1 MVSPAKKKMEFID
14 YVPVKHQSVQTSDSH
29 REVFEVDGIQPSED
43 YIVFDRED
51 NNRKN
56 VEEDQN
62 DDFFG
67 VKQY

>member
-1 MVSPAKKKMEFID
+1 MVSPANKKMEFID
-14 YVPVKHQSVQTSDSH
+14 YVPIKPSSKKTSDSH

-51 NNRKN
+51 DNRKH

-67 VKQY
+67 VK